1 MVTRLHQVNAFV
13 TGNVLTSGNPAS
25 VCMLAEGSDPTVD
38 QMTVL
43 ARELRMP
50 VTAFVTSIGSG
61 GAPNSVV
68 CNLRVFTD
76 GGIELPLCGHGTLA
90 AAAAVQQGMS
100 SSPCRYACTTQCTQA
115 RCQLEP

>member
-1 MVTRLHQVNAFV
+1 M